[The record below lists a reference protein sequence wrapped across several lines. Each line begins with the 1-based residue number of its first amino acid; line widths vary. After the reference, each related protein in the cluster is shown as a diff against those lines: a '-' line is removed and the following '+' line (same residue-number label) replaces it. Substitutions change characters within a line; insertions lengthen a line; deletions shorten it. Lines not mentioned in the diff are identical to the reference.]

1 MSIYSPKNRF
11 LRLCTA
17 DQSRQLDDDTIHS
30 FGIDGSILMEVAG
43 LKAADTI
50 RQRTGDEAHG
60 LYVCGKGNNG
70 GDAFVIARYLAD
82 QPGHNITIVLAAGDE
97 GLSPDAEK
105 NLGLLRKLS
114 EQNNKIQITATA
126 ESQVYNNADYIVDG
140 MIGTGLSSDVRE
152 PLLGCVKLVN
162 SSTAP
167 TFSLDIP
174 TGLHCDNGQVL
185 GDCIHA
191 DHTITFG
198 TNKIGFYLE
207 SGPDVCGDIHLAELP
222 FPEHLRDHS
231 GILIRPE
238 LLKET
243 TDPESLYKAEHK
255 YQKGAVHIIAGSE
268 GMTGAAIMAA
278 CSAWKAGAGA
288 VFLYSPHKLLPIY
301 EQTLPEIIK
310 VPVGTADYSSFI
322 PDHSSSVLQK
332 IEEKPGVVLAG
343 PGIGRSKETIQ
354 FIQEVVSQL
363 DQPLLLD
370 ADALAGWKAFTSLDK
385 SSWTITPHIGE
396 LRNAVGLSF
405 NTDADRLREVREL
418 AEREGCTVLSKGYP
432 SFLTEPG
439 RESFLTGYDTRMF
452 AKAGFGDVLAGTIAG
467 KMTVSKQKTE
477 SIITAMVNMYTIA
490 SHFPDPEPRDIYDR

>member
-17 DQSRQLDDDTIHS
+17 GQSRQLDDDTIHS
-30 FGIDGSILMEVAG
+30 FGLDGSILMEVAG
-43 LKAADTI
+43 LKAADLI
-50 RQRTGDEAHG
+50 RQRTRANAHG
-60 LYVCGKGNNG
+60 LFVCGKGNNA

-82 QPGHNITIVLAAGDE
+82 QPGHTITIVLAAGDE
-97 GLSPDAEK
+97 GLSPDAER
-105 NLGLLRKLS
+105 NLGLLRTLS
-114 EQNNKIQITATA
+114 EQNAGIQFTDAA
-126 ESQVYNNADYIVDG
+126 EPELYNSVDYIVDG

-152 PLLGCVKLVN
+152 PLLGCIKRVN
-162 SSTAP
+162 SSPAQ

-174 TGLHCDNGQVL
+174 TGLHCDDGQVL

-207 SGPDVCGDIHLAELP
+207 SGPDMCGDIHLAELP
-222 FPEHLRDHS
+222 FPKHLRSHS

-238 LLKET
+238 LLNET
-243 TDPESLYKAEHK
+243 PEPKSPHKAEHK

-278 CSAWKAGAGA
+278 RSAWKAGAGA
-288 VFLYSPHKLLPIY
+288 VFLYAPHKLLPIY

-310 VPVGTADYSSFI
+310 VPVGTADSHSFN
-322 PDHSSSVLQK
+322 PDHSRSVLKK

-343 PGIGRSKETIQ
+343 PGIGRSEETLQ
-354 FIQEVVSQL
+354 FIQEVVSRL

-370 ADALAGWKAFTSLDK
+370 ADALSGWKALASLDK

-405 NTDADRLREVREL
+405 KTDADRLREVREL
-418 AEREGCTVLSKGYP
+418 AETEGCTVLSKGYP
-432 SFLTEPG
+432 AFLAEPG
-439 RESFLTGYDTRMF
+439 REFFCTGYDTRLF

-467 KMTVSKQKTE
+467 KMTVSKQKTD
-477 SIITAMVNMYTIA
+477 SIITAMLDIYTIA